1 MNEMHLLKLIDEIET
16 ICLLDFRSREFQ
28 IDYSYKIRRLLSSAT
43 YRLSKVGMLAN
54 EANFIKTIKS
64 RSSRIDYLVD
74 LLPKLYELERGIV
87 AC

>member
-16 ICLLDFRSREFQ
+16 ICLFDFRSREFQ

-43 YRLSKVGMLAN
+43 YRLSKVGILAN

-64 RSSRIDYLVD
+64 RSGRIDYLVD
-74 LLPKLYELERGIV
+74 LLPRLYELERGIV
-87 AC
+87 SC

>member
-1 MNEMHLLKLIDEIET
+1 MNTMHLIKLIREIEL
-16 ICLLDFRSREFQ
+16 ICLYDFRSKELNL
-28 IDYSYKIRRLLSSAT
+28 DYTSTIRRLLSSAT
-43 YRLSKVGMLAN
+43 YRLSKVGVLSN
-54 EANFIKTIKS
+54 EANFVKTIKS

>member
-28 IDYSYKIRRLLSSAT
+28 IDYSFKIRRLLSSAT
-43 YRLSKVGMLAN
+43 YRLSKVGILAN

>member
-28 IDYSYKIRRLLSSAT
+28 IDYSAKIRRLLSSAT
-43 YRLSKVGMLAN
+43 YRLSKVGVLSN
-54 EANFIKTIKS
+54 EANFVKTIKS

>member
-16 ICLLDFRSREFQ
+16 ICLLDFRSREFL
-28 IDYSYKIRRLLSSAT
+28 IDYSSKIRRLLSSAT
-43 YRLSKVGMLAN
+43 YRLSKVGMLSN

-64 RSSRIDYLVD
+64 RSGRIDYLVD

>member
-28 IDYSYKIRRLLSSAT
+28 IDYSFKIRRLLSSAT
-43 YRLSKVGMLAN
+43 YRLSKVGMLAT

>member
-54 EANFIKTIKS
+54 EANFVKTIKS
-64 RSSRIDYLVD
+64 RSGRIDYLID
-74 LLPKLYELERGIV
+74 LLPRLYELERGIV

>member
-43 YRLSKVGMLAN
+43 YRLSKVGVLSN
-54 EANFIKTIKS
+54 ESNFVKTIKS

-87 AC
+87 TC

>member
-1 MNEMHLLKLIDEIET
+1 MNEMHLAKLIREIEM
-16 ICLLDFRSREFQ
+16 ICLLDFRSIEFQ
-28 IDYSYKIRRLLSSAT
+28 IDYSAKIRRLLSSAT
-43 YRLSKVGMLAN
+43 YRLSKVGVLSN
-54 EANFIKTIKS
+54 EANFVKTIKS

>member
-16 ICLLDFRSREFQ
+16 ICLIDFRSREFL
-28 IDYSYKIRRLLSSAT
+28 IDYSSKIRRLLSSAT
-43 YRLSKVGMLAN
+43 YRLSKVGMLSN

-64 RSSRIDYLVD
+64 RSGRIDYLVD

>member
-16 ICLLDFRSREFQ
+16 ICLIDFRSRELQ
-28 IDYSYKIRRLLSSAT
+28 IDYSAKIRRLLSSAT
-43 YRLSKVGMLAN
+43 YRLSKVGVLSN

-64 RSSRIDYLVD
+64 RSSRIDYLID